1 MRIAIT
7 GATGLVGSNLL
18 LEIIKQNLNNL
29 QDIHFLI
36 LGTGKNN
43 ETLQQRIQNILL
55 MEGPAYIGREKISDD
70 ELLKLSQENV
80 SYIELRLSRSDM
92 GITDEEYKALHAAPI
107 DFFFHS
113 AGITDFRD
121 VPEAVQLLEMVN
133 LKGTQRMT
141 ELAKTLKVGEFCY
154 VSTAYACGETFGSI
168 EPDYVNLNQGF
179 RNPYERVKL
188 EAEIGVREFQK
199 ETGIKCRYFR
209 PSTICGR
216 LMEHELGAT
225 PKFDVF
231 YLWAAFFL
239 RWKMKLLNNETSLDV
254 YETPLE
260 MDLRFWGNREAGL
273 NIVPVDYVVK
283 AMWEVCKQN
292 AHGESFHLVGD
303 REALHFNYTAD
314 ILEWLNITGPT
325 FVDEEPT
332 NLNRLESFYYK
343 TVGKIF
349 MPYAIQDPIYF
360 LTENLT
366 AVTTQANLTCPP
378 IDHENLQILLNYAK
392 KHQFG
397 LSLSGANG
405 SQS

>member
-36 LGTGKNN
+36 LGKGKNN
-43 ETLQQRIQNILL
+43 KTLQQRIQNILL
-55 MEGPAYIGREKISDD
+55 TDGPAYIGRERISDD
-70 ELLKLSQENV
+70 ELLKLSQENA
-80 SYIELRLSRSDM
+80 SYIELELNRLDM
-92 GITDEEYKALHAAPI
+92 GITDEEHKALHEAPI

-121 VPEAVQLLEMVN
+121 VPEAVQLLETVN

-141 ELAKTLKVGEFCY
+141 ELAKNLMVGEFCY
-154 VSTAYACGETFGSI
+154 VSTAYACGETYGCI
-168 EPDYVNLNQGF
+168 EPDYVNMNQGF

-188 EAEIGVREFQK
+188 EAEIAVREFQ
-199 ETGIKCRYFR
+199 EQTGVKCRYFR

-239 RWKMKLLNNETSLDV
+239 RWKMKLLNNETPLDV

-260 MDLRFWGNREAGL
+260 MDLRFWGNRKAGL

-292 AHGESFHLVGD
+292 ASGDSFHLVGD
-303 REALHFNYTAD
+303 QETMHFDYTEG
-314 ILEWLNITGPT
+314 ILDWLNITGPT

-332 NLNRLESFYYK
+332 NLNRVESFYYK

-360 LTENLT
+360 LTDNLT
-366 AVTTQANLTCPP
+366 AVTTTANLTCPP
-378 IDHENLQILLNYAK
+378 IDRENLQILLNYAK

-397 LSLSGANG
+397 LSMNGANG
-405 SQS
+405 S

>member
-18 LEIIKQNLNNL
+18 LEIVKQNLNSL

-36 LGTGKNN
+36 LGKGKNN

-55 MEGPAYIGREKISDD
+55 TDGPAYIGPGKISDD
-70 ELLKLSQENV
+70 ELLTFSQENV
-80 SYIELRLSRSDM
+80 SYIDLRLNRSDM
-92 GITDEEYKALHAAPI
+92 GITDEEYKVLHEAPI

-121 VPEAVQLLEMVN
+121 VPEAVQLLETVN
-133 LKGTQRMT
+133 LKGTQRMI
-141 ELAKTLKVGEFCY
+141 ELTKTLVVGEFCY
-154 VSTAYACGETFGSI
+154 VSTAYACGETYGYI
-168 EPDYVNLNQGF
+168 EPDYINMNQGF

-188 EAEIGVREFQK
+188 EAEIAVREFQK
-199 ETGIKCRYFR
+199 QTGVKCRYFR

-239 RWKMKLLNNETSLDV
+239 RWKMKLLNNGAAVDV

-260 MDLRFWGNREAGL
+260 MDLRFWGNRDAGL

-283 AMWEVCKQN
+283 AMWAVCKQN
-292 AHGESFHLVGD
+292 APGDSFHLVGD
-303 REALHFNYTAD
+303 QETMHFDYTAG
-314 ILEWLNITGPT
+314 ILDWLNITGPT

-332 NLNRLESFYYK
+332 NLNRVESFYYK

-360 LTENLT
+360 LTDNLT
-366 AVTTQANLTCPP
+366 AVTMAANLTCPP
-378 IDHENLQILLNYAK
+378 INDTNLRILLNYAK

-397 LSLSGANG
+397 LSMNGTNG
-405 SQS
+405 S